1 MTSRDGRGSRASGG
15 KPYLCSF
22 CVVRCRWRPAPSA
35 RRASSRQPPPTAI
48 QPVEYNDREGE
59 HQAGVFVGV
68 IFSIFN
74 IIVRAAVVLTTKWQN
89 KSAREGRNGHRR
101 SPWPKSRS
109 YVSKPPRARS
119 PQGGQSSH
127 AQRSSSPL
135 TIWRRHV

>member
-1 MTSRDGRGSRASGG
+1 MFV
-15 KPYLCSF
+15 L
-22 CVVRCRWRPAPSA
+22 
-35 RRASSRQPPPTAI
+35 RRALSAAAGTVGSAGQQPPPTAI

-119 PQGGQSSH
+119 PRGGASRPTH
-127 AQRSSSPL
+127 NGR
-135 TIWRRHV
+135 RRH